1 MFKYYNAN
9 PLGLNV
15 SDCAVRAYSLALGI
29 LLTKNYQKK
38 QEYKVILLL
47 R

>member
-15 SDCAVRAYSLALGI
+15 SDCSVRAYSLAMGI
-29 LLTKNYQKK
+29 S
-38 QEYKVILLL
+38 
-47 R
+47 